1 MRSTRAFMRCR
12 AEILDVMR
20 VFGYK
25 LLAFMEEVTNQ
36 SENHLKELAES
47 KARSTS
53 SVACCNVACCMATTG
68 RRVEGPS
75 TAVVYL
81 RHPFEHVRTVY

>member
-1 MRSTRAFMRCR
+1 VRCR

-47 KARSTS
+47 KARSTFF
-53 SVACCNVACCMATTG
+53 CCICNVAWRPPDVGSKVRLRLWSIYGVRSNTE
-68 RRVEGPS
+68 VL
-75 TAVVYL
+75 TAYS
-81 RHPFEHVRTVY
+81 

>member
-1 MRSTRAFMRCR
+1 MRCSGSGPIGVSRTRAVVRCR

-53 SVACCNVACCMATTG
+53 SVARFNVACCMATT
-68 RRVEGPS
+68 
-75 TAVVYL
+75 
-81 RHPFEHVRTVY
+81 

>member
-1 MRSTRAFMRCR
+1 MRSTRAFMRRR

-47 KARSTS
+47 KARSTA
-53 SVACCNVACCMATTG
+53 SVARCNVACCMATTG